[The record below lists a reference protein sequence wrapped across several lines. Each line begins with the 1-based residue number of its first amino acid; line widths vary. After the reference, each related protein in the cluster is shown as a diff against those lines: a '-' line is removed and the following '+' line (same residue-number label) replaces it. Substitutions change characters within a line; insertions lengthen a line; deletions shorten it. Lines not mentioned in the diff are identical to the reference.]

1 MYFGIVNLDDVHDLF
16 LIGLIMMD
24 FFFFFSIFYFFL
36 VIHYFVKETVQ

>member
-16 LIGLIMMD
+16 FDWFDYDG
-24 FFFFFSIFYFFL
+24 FFFFSIFYFFF